1 LKAEAAR
8 LMNVPCASKSSGAN
22 TGRAIGFRKL
32 QAAARQAPPG
42 SFFFFIFLKS
52 SARQV
57 CRLEKRS
64 QNN

>member
-42 SFFFFIFLKS
+42 
-52 SARQV
+52 ARQFF
-57 CRLEKRS
+57 LFFEKFR
-64 QNN
+64 QAGMPPRKKKPK